1 MKLVYVAGSF
11 SAAPRI
17 QVEAGRLA
25 RLGYRVL
32 SRWFNPDDF
41 IEKSWD
47 KDYNGK
53 VAESMATGD
62 VYSILEADAFIID
75 TIDKSSHGGSETEL
89 GVALARKLDGH
100 PLRIIRIGP
109 STNVF
114 HTLVRETYPDW
125 NAFLDNESG
134 CSPPQQLYDWSYV
147 DGSTEPN
154 S

>member
-1 MKLVYVAGSF
+1 MKTVYVAGSF
-11 SAAPRI
+11 NGAPRI
-17 QVEAGRLA
+17 RVEAGRLTEY
-25 RLGYRVL
+25 GYRVL

-41 IEKSWD
+41 IEKAWD
-47 KDYNGK
+47 KDFNGK

-62 VYSILEADAFIID
+62 VYSILEADVFIID
-75 TIDKSSHGGSETEL
+75 TFDKSTTGGRDVEL

-109 STNVF
+109 SVNIF

-125 NAFLDNESG
+125 NTFLENESG
-134 CSPPQQLYDWSYV
+134 CYPPQSYKWSYT